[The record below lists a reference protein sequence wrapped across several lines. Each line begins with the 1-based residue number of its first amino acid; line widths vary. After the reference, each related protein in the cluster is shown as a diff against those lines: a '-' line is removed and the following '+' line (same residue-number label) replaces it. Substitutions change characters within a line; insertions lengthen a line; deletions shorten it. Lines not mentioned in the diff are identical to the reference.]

1 MGTRDCTHKKKRK
14 CTTAPCRGS
23 NKKKQQRHMLH
34 LSEHDLLQTHF
45 YHGNISFEE
54 TIERLQRQMV
64 GTYLIRSSRSDP
76 QSLVIGFK
84 TASEVVE
91 QCIMAPCPS
100 GYLIGTTVFPSID
113 AVLAANRHILRHAP
127 HLALPEPALHAHV
140 DGPTFAPPDEVR
152 EIIVRESRG
161 STGTSENSTEKP
173 RCCPVCFED
182 AACCVLVPCGHVFCK
197 PCCAKLVL
205 CALCRRRKESFI
217 VAWL

>member
-1 MGTRDCTHKKKRK
+1 M
-14 CTTAPCRGS
+14 
-23 NKKKQQRHMLH
+23 
-34 LSEHDLLQTHF
+34 LQTDF

-54 TIERLQRQMV
+54 TVERLQHQMV

-84 TASEVVE
+84 TASEGVE

-100 GYLIGTTVFPSID
+100 GYSIGKTVFPSID
-113 AVLAANRHILRHAP
+113 AVLAANRHILRHALTVVDIP

-140 DGPTFAPPDEVR
+140 DGPTSAPPDEVR
-152 EIIVRESRG
+152 ETIVRESRG
-161 STGTSENSTEKP
+161 STGASGNSTEKP
-173 RCCPVCFED
+173 RCCPICYED

-197 PCCAKLVL
+197 PCCTKLVS
-205 CALCRRRKESFI
+205 CALCRRRKESYI